1 MSYTNRYYPDYKKL
15 YPNVEITPEVL
26 TVLRTTDRQMRRFE
40 EELKTED
47 FEVDNENQKV
57 TFIPSREDSYERLV
71 QEEKRQF
78 SDGTASVEDAV
89 LRGEAIRHLHK
100 AISQLEAA
108 EQELVQAYYYQNLTE
123 RECAEMIGI
132 KQPSFHK
139 RRLAVLKKLKNLMKF
154 EK

>member
-78 SDGTASVEDAV
+78 SDGTASV
-89 LRGEAIRHLHK
+89 G
-100 AISQLEAA
+100 
-108 EQELVQAYYYQNLTE
+108 
-123 RECAEMIGI
+123 M
-132 KQPSFHK
+132 
-139 RRLAVLKKLKNLMKF
+139 M
-154 EK
+154 